1 MVRLA
6 LNLPESPMKS
16 LNKLLAASSLALATA
31 AHAAALKV
39 DVYTGSPAGFQVTS
53 TLIQGEKDAILV
65 DAQFTVADAHRLTAM
80 IVESGKSLKQVF
92 ITHAHPDHFFGLE
105 VVLKQFP
112 KAEVIA
118 RPEVVAEIKKIS
130 PGKMAYWKPLY
141 GNNLAS
147 KYVTPKAFKEKA
159 LKLDGKDIQLID
171 LGPGESEA
179 ATVVYIPELK
189 AIITGDL
196 AYEGVHLWLAENRP
210 DQWLKNLADVQQG
223 RDIERVIAG
232 HRVVNAKE
240 QKDIL
245 AQNDTYIH
253 NFLKVS
259 AASKTP
265 DEALKALT
273 AKYPDFQLP
282 IIADIAFKSTMTAPA
297 KSK

>member
-1 MVRLA
+1 
-6 LNLPESPMKS
+6 MKS
-16 LNKLLAASSLALATA
+16 LNKLIAVSSLTLAAQ
-31 AHAAALKV
+31 AHAAPLKL

-80 IVESGKSLKQVF
+80 IVESGKNLKQVF
-92 ITHAHPDHFFGLE
+92 VTHAHPDHFFGLE

-118 RPEVVAEIKKIS
+118 RPDVVAEIKKIS

-147 KYVTPKAFKEKA
+147 KYVVPKAFKGA
-159 LKLDGKDIQLID
+159 KLTLEGKEIQLID

-179 ATVVYIPELK
+179 ATVVYVPELK
-189 AIITGDL
+189 AVVTGDL
-196 AYEGVHLWLAENRP
+196 AYEGVHMWLAEGRP
-210 DQWLKNLADVQQG
+210 DEWLTNLASLQQG
-223 RDIERVIAG
+223 REIERVVAG
-232 HRVVNAKE
+232 HRVQAATE
-240 QKDIL
+240 QKQIL
-245 AQNDTYIH
+245 ADNAAYIDE
-253 NFLKVS
+253 FKAIK

-265 DEALKALT
+265 EEAYKAMT
-273 AKYPDFQLP
+273 AKYPNLELP